1 MNVLFCIQMERPLRY
16 ATSLHELTN
25 LQIRY
30 AMDNKYCLPGDH
42 WSSYS
47 TYCFLHSLN
56 ACQRQI
62 DTDDI
67 CSATFFSLQVDESNN
82 ITLQKSALVF
92 VNILNSTFQLRTIHW
107 ALLPLDSS
115 TVGNITSAI
124 NHSFSDRDVSLE
136 RCILFVLDGASTMLG
151 CRLQK

>member
-1 MNVLFCIQMERPLRY
+1 MNVLFCIQTERPLQY

-30 AMDNKYCLPGDH
+30 ATDNKYCLPGDH

-47 TYCFLHSLN
+47 TYCFFNSLN

-62 DTDDI
+62 DADDI
-67 CSATFFSLQVDESNN
+67 RSSTFFSLQVDETTD

-92 VNILNSTFQLRTIHW
+92 LWTF
-107 ALLPLDSS
+107 
-115 TVGNITSAI
+115 
-124 NHSFSDRDVSLE
+124 
-136 RCILFVLDGASTMLG
+136 
-151 CRLQK
+151 